1 MAKGMN
7 VQVKVLKS
15 KKKGNAKGIKGKGPK
30 VKDTKPSRGQ
40 GQYQDQVQLYYN
52 LSPDYQIVK

>member
-15 KKKGNAKGIKGKGPK
+15 KKKGNAKGLNGKGPN
-30 VKDTKPSRGQ
+30 VKNTKPSRGQ
-40 GQYQDQVQLYYN
+40 G
-52 LSPDYQIVK
+52 

>member
-1 MAKGMN
+1 MAKVMN
-7 VQVKVLKS
+7 AAVKVLKT

-40 GQYQDQVQLYYN
+40 GQYQDQVQPTDN
-52 LSPDYQIVK
+52 LLVETLILK

>member
-40 GQYQDQVQLYYN
+40 GQCQNRWKIGNN
-52 LSPDYQIVK
+52 LNPDHQISK

>member
-7 VQVKVLKS
+7 VAVKVLKS

-40 GQYQDQVQLYYN
+40 GQCQDQVQPYYN
-52 LSPDYQIVK
+52 LL

>member
-1 MAKGMN
+1 MAKQTS
-7 VQVKVLKS
+7 VSVKVVKS

-40 GQYQDQVQLYYN
+40 G
-52 LSPDYQIVK
+52 

>member
-7 VQVKVLKS
+7 AQVKVLKT

-40 GQYQDQVQLYYN
+40 GQ
-52 LSPDYQIVK
+52 

>member
-7 VQVKVLKS
+7 VQVKVLKT

-30 VKDTKPSRGQ
+30 VKDTKPTRGQ
-40 GQYQDQVQLYYN
+40 GQYQDQVLTMYN
-52 LSPDYQIVK
+52 LLTDTQIVK

>member
-1 MAKGMN
+1 MAK
-7 VQVKVLKS
+7 QTSISVKVVKS
-15 KKKGNAKGIKGKGPK
+15 KKKGNSKGIKGKGPK

-52 LSPDYQIVK
+52 LLVETLIIK

>member
-40 GQYQDQVQLYYN
+40 GQCQEQVQPYYN
-52 LSPDYQIVK
+52 LCLDTQIRK

>member
-30 VKDTKPSRGQ
+30 MKDTKPSRGQ
-40 GQYQDQVQLYYN
+40 G
-52 LSPDYQIVK
+52 

>member
-1 MAKGMN
+1 MAKGKN

-30 VKDTKPSRGQ
+30 MKDTKPSRGQ
-40 GQYQDQVQLYYN
+40 GQCQDQVLTIYN
-52 LSPDYQIVK
+52 LLVDTQIRK

>member
-1 MAKGMN
+1 MN

-15 KKKGNAKGIKGKGPK
+15 KKKGNAKGLKGKGPK

-40 GQYQDQVQLYYN
+40 GKQNPYKIGYN
-52 LSPDYQIVK
+52 LLTDT

>member
-1 MAKGMN
+1 MN
-7 VQVKVLKS
+7 AQVKVLKS

-40 GQYQDQVQLYYN
+40 GQSQNQVQPYYN
-52 LSPDYQIVK
+52 LFLDTQIRK